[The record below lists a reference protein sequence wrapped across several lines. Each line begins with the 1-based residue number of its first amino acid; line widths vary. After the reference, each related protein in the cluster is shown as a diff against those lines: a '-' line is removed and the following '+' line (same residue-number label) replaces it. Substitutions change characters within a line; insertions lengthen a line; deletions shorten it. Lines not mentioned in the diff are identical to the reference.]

1 MGGIVVD
8 ALHRLPK
15 IDFGDKVDRL
25 TQQVAG
31 LIIHKHSGDVENKLS
46 VRAGI
51 LHSVVGNDCVLA
63 VVVVFVALLRCTL
76 LLQLIQ
82 TLPDERKARL
92 HVVISLFMVIWTNQ

>member
-31 LIIHKHSGDVENKLS
+31 LVIHKLTGEVENQLS
-46 VRAGI
+46 VRIGI
-51 LHSVVGNDCVLA
+51 LHG
-63 VVVVFVALLRCTL
+63 VVVEDSVFTCKLRRVDTTCTAF
-76 LLQLIQ
+76 QHHHHGEIA
-82 TLPDERKARL
+82 PPSR
-92 HVVISLFMVIWTNQ
+92 